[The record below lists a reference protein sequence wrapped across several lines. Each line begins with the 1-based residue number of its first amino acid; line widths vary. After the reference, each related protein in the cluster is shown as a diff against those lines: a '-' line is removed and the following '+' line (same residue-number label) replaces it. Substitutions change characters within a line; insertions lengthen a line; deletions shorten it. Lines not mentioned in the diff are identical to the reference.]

1 MQLTDFHAKYMGLVL
16 SKSTWGSGYEKLAAT
31 LADARVDLNPHQ
43 VEAALFAFHSPFMKG
58 AILADEVGLGKTI
71 EAGLVIAQMWAEQKR
86 RILVVVP
93 ASLRAQ
99 WRQELIEKFYLPA
112 VILDSDA
119 FRDCEKAG
127 MPNPFEQ
134 EAVVITSYHFAHAR
148 AAYIR
153 AVTWDMAVI
162 DEAHRLR
169 NVYKSDN
176 IMATAL
182 HEALG
187 DCFKLLLTAT
197 PLQNSLLELYGL
209 VGFIDDHIFG
219 DLDSFKAQFSFLRGD
234 HTHEYDDLSERLHTL
249 CIRTLRRQVTEYIRY
264 TERLPLTQE
273 FTPTAGEQEFYDRF
287 SRYLQRDNL
296 WALPNS
302 GRHLISLMLWKMLS
316 SSTFAVAGTLEKLI
330 LRLEAMRD
338 SGYNLTHIKVNDW
351 EEFLSEEDTES
362 PIHKRKLT
370 DKERTS
376 LSEEIEELKSYH
388 RLANSIEHNAKG
400 DALLTALDKAFAK
413 LKELKAPQKAV
424 IFTES
429 RRTQDYITRLLQNS
443 RYKNAFTLYHGGLN
457 EKQKQEVKADFEA
470 GAKLLIATEAAAE
483 GLNLQYCSLVVNY
496 DLPWNPQ
503 RIEQR
508 IGRCH
513 RYGQKNDVVVVNFL
527 NQNNLADRRV
537 YELLCEKFQLFEGVF
552 GASDE
557 VLGVV
562 DGLDFENRILDIY
575 QQCRTAAEI
584 EARFQEL
591 RDSLS
596 PQIDARMQDIRG
608 KLLENFDDEVT
619 EKLRL
624 NYDSSAAFLSR
635 FDRMLWELTRYM
647 LRDNADFDEERKTFT
662 LIKNPYYTS
671 HYGYKRFGGA
681 YRMDKAAPL
690 EERYRLKGS
699 LAQTVLRAADEEL
712 YRTQGTVCFD
722 LTGYAG
728 KISSLE
734 PFIGKSGYLALYDME
749 IIYPARREFRLLFAG
764 FSEDGA
770 DLSQDQLR
778 RLFDLS
784 GEQET
789 LPELDEAAAERLET
803 LYQAER
809 GRILEEAARQN
820 GAWFD
825 EEMDKLEKW
834 ARDVKQ
840 SMEKGLKELDG
851 RIAELKK
858 AARKPVKLQEK
869 LELQEQIA
877 ALEDKRNKQ
886 RFDLY
891 SEQDEI
897 DRRKEALIEE
907 TKGRLR
913 QKVNGRRVFAI
924 KWRVK

>member
-273 FTPTAGEQEFYDRF
+273 FIPTAGEQEFY
-287 SRYLQRDNL
+287 
-296 WALPNS
+296 
-302 GRHLISLMLWKMLS
+302 
-316 SSTFAVAGTLEKLI
+316 
-330 LRLEAMRD
+330 
-338 SGYNLTHIKVNDW
+338 
-351 EEFLSEEDTES
+351 
-362 PIHKRKLT
+362 
-370 DKERTS
+370 
-376 LSEEIEELKSYH
+376 
-388 RLANSIEHNAKG
+388 
-400 DALLTALDKAFAK
+400 
-413 LKELKAPQKAV
+413 
-424 IFTES
+424 
-429 RRTQDYITRLLQNS
+429 
-443 RYKNAFTLYHGGLN
+443 
-457 EKQKQEVKADFEA
+457 
-470 GAKLLIATEAAAE
+470 
-483 GLNLQYCSLVVNY
+483 
-496 DLPWNPQ
+496 
-503 RIEQR
+503 
-508 IGRCH
+508 
-513 RYGQKNDVVVVNFL
+513 
-527 NQNNLADRRV
+527 
-537 YELLCEKFQLFEGVF
+537 
-552 GASDE
+552 
-557 VLGVV
+557 
-562 DGLDFENRILDIY
+562 
-575 QQCRTAAEI
+575 
-584 EARFQEL
+584 
-591 RDSLS
+591 
-596 PQIDARMQDIRG
+596 
-608 KLLENFDDEVT
+608 
-619 EKLRL
+619 
-624 NYDSSAAFLSR
+624 
-635 FDRMLWELTRYM
+635 
-647 LRDNADFDEERKTFT
+647 
-662 LIKNPYYTS
+662 
-671 HYGYKRFGGA
+671 
-681 YRMDKAAPL
+681 
-690 EERYRLKGS
+690 
-699 LAQTVLRAADEEL
+699 
-712 YRTQGTVCFD
+712 
-722 LTGYAG
+722 
-728 KISSLE
+728 
-734 PFIGKSGYLALYDME
+734 E

-789 LPELDEAAAERLET
+789 LPELDEAVAERLET

-809 GRILEEAARQN
+809 
-820 GAWFD
+820 
-825 EEMDKLEKW
+825 
-834 ARDVKQ
+834 
-840 SMEKGLKELDG
+840 G

-869 LELQEQIA
+869 LELRRWRTNGTSSGLIYIPNRMKSTGG
-877 ALEDKRNKQ
+877 KR
-886 RFDLY
+886 R
-891 SEQDEI
+891 
-897 DRRKEALIEE
+897 
-907 TKGRLR
+907 
-913 QKVNGRRVFAI
+913 
-924 KWRVK
+924 